1 MFWRRKRTPPLQATY
16 EGIGGEVGVEE
27 ILVQAAQAIDIAGM
41 LAARTG
47 DAEHLLLVSEGWTK
61 LADFIV
67 ALGDHDDKKNN
78 LDKKSGFPTGFQS
91 SKDDDARD

>member
-1 MFWRRKRTPPLQATY
+1 MFWRRKPTPQATY
-16 EGIGGEVGVEE
+16 EGIGGGVGVEE

-67 ALGDHDDKKNN
+67 ALGDHDDKKN
-78 LDKKSGFPTGFQS
+78 LDKKSGFPTGFQP

>member
-1 MFWRRKRTPPLQATY
+1 MFWRRKPQATY

-47 DAEHLLLVSEGWTK
+47 DTKRLLLVSEGWTK
-61 LADFIV
+61 LADFLV
-67 ALGDHDDKKNN
+67 ALGDHDDKKN
-78 LDKKSGFPTGFQS
+78 LDKKSDFPTGFQS
-91 SKDDDARD
+91 SKDDDVRE

>member
-1 MFWRRKRTPPLQATY
+1 MFWRRKPQATY

-47 DAEHLLLVSEGWTK
+47 DAKRLLLVSEGWTK
-61 LADFIV
+61 LADFLV
-67 ALGDHDDKKNN
+67 ALGDHDDKKN
-78 LDKKSGFPTGFQS
+78 LDKKSDFPTGFQS
-91 SKDDDARD
+91 SKDDDVRE